1 MAAGEYD
8 FYIEQGA
15 TLFREIAW
23 LDGTG
28 VPVDLTGF
36 TARMQIRP
44 SINSD
49 EIIHELTTENGE
61 ITIIPLTGVIR
72 IEVSPVVTSSLTQ
85 RGVYDLELVNGTDV
99 FRLLQGHVRISKEVT
114 R

>member
-8 FYIEQGA
+8 FDIEQGA

-23 LDGTG
+23 QDGTG
-28 VPVDLTGF
+28 APVDLTGF

-61 ITIIPLTGVIR
+61 ITILPLTGVIR
-72 IEVSPVVTSSLTQ
+72 VEVLPEVTATLTQ
-85 RGVYDLELVNGTDV
+85 RGVYDLELVKDPDV
-99 FRLLQGHVRISKEVT
+99 FRLLQGRVRISKEVT